1 MCPGT
6 EAGEDIH
13 IEEGRSSGGGG
24 SSMNCIP
31 LRGVAETVALP
42 SDVESEEGACKNRM
56 TKSPDSGVAMGDEG
70 R

>member
-6 EAGEDIH
+6 EAGEDIQKR
-13 IEEGRSSGGGG
+13 ERSSGGGG
-24 SSMNCIP
+24 SMNGIP

-42 SDVESEEGACKNRM
+42 SDVESEEGVLKHRM